1 MDFDDTPRLR
11 ALRVASPTPLQGAI
25 PVARQSRFPGI
36 PGRGVIVA
44 LLVLLCVGGMAPS
57 AAMAADGA
65 ASTREQVQAAID
77 KVRADPNMPGTKTEK
92 QLRFKDRDEE
102 EEEPEK
108 KTGGLDW
115 LRDFVRAVA
124 EGARWLIWGLAALA
138 VAWLVVR
145 LHRWVR
151 VRAGGARPGKA
162 LLPSH
167 VGSLDIRPESLPD
180 DVGNAAAGLWQRGQQ
195 RPALS
200 LLYRG
205 ALSRLAHAH
214 GVPVRAASTEGECVA
229 LAATRLAPEA
239 QAFFVRLVDAWQLAA
254 YGGRLPGTAQ
264 VLAICGEFDLHL
276 PGAAAAA
283 SAPADGLKGAAA

>member
-1 MDFDDTPRLR
+1 
-11 ALRVASPTPLQGAI
+11 
-25 PVARQSRFPGI
+25 
-36 PGRGVIVA
+36 
-44 LLVLLCVGGMAPS
+44 VLAVCCAAGTAS
-57 AAMAADGA
+57 AATDTAP
-65 ASTREQVQAAID
+65 TREQVRAAAD
-77 KVRADPNMPGTKTEK
+77 KVRADPNMPGVKTEK
-92 QLRFKDRDEE
+92 KLRFKERDDDE

-108 KTGGLDW
+108 KTDSLDW

-138 VAWLVVR
+138 LAWLAIR
-145 LHRWVR
+145 IHRWAR

-162 LLPSH
+162 PLPSH

-180 DVGNAAAGLWQRGQQ
+180 DVGNAAAALWQRGQH

-205 ALSRLAHAH
+205 ALSRLVHAH

-229 LAATRLAPEA
+229 LAAGRLQPQA

-254 YGGRLPGTAQ
+254 YGGRLPSTAQ

-276 PGAAAAA
+276 PAVAAPVPGFAQEAAA
-283 SAPADGLKGAAA
+283 

>member
-1 MDFDDTPRLR
+1 MDSVDIRG
-11 ALRVASPTPLQGAI
+11 LRVA
-25 PVARQSRFPGI
+25 VA
-36 PGRGVIVA
+36 
-44 LLVLLCVGGMAPS
+44 VLAVW
-57 AAMAADGA
+57 A
-65 ASTREQVQAAID
+65 ASLMLPATATAAETVLTREQVQAAAD
-77 KVRADPNMPGTKTEK
+77 KVRADPNMPGTRTEK
-92 QLRFKDRDEE
+92 KLRFKERDEE

-108 KTGGLDW
+108 KTDSLDW

-138 VAWLVVR
+138 LAWLAVR
-145 LHRWVR
+145 LHRWIR

-180 DVGNAAAGLWQRGQQ
+180 DIGNAAAGLWQRGQH

-205 ALSRLAHAH
+205 ALSRLVHAHA
-214 GVPVRAASTEGECVA
+214 VPVRAASTEGECVV
-229 LAATRLAPEA
+229 LASTRLSPDA
-239 QAFFVRLVDAWQLAA
+239 QAFFVRLIEAWQLAA
-254 YGGRLPGTAQ
+254 YGGRLPSTAQ

-276 PGAAAAA
+276 SAKAAAAELDD
-283 SAPADGLKGAAA
+283 SLMKGAAA

>member
-1 MDFDDTPRLR
+1 M
-11 ALRVASPTPLQGAI
+11 
-25 PVARQSRFPGI
+25 
-36 PGRGVIVA
+36 VA
-44 LLVLLCVGGMAPS
+44 LLVLLCVGAMAPS
-57 AAMAADGA
+57 AALAADGA
-65 ASTREQVQAAID
+65 ASTREQVTAAID
-77 KVRADPNMPGTKTEK
+77 KVRADPNMPGTRTEK

-102 EEEPEK
+102 EEPEK
-108 KTGGLDW
+108 KTDSLDW

-138 VAWLVVR
+138 LAWLAIR
-145 LHRWVR
+145 LHRWVG

-162 LLPSH
+162 PLPSH

-180 DVGNAAAGLWQRGQQ
+180 DIGNAAAGLWQRGQQ
-195 RPALS
+195 RAALS

-205 ALSRLAHAH
+205 ALSRLVHAH

-229 LAATRLAPEA
+229 LASTRLAPEA

-276 PGAAAAA
+276 PGAAAVA
-283 SAPADGLKGAAA
+283 APASGLKGATA

>member
-1 MDFDDTPRLR
+1 MDSVDIRRLR
-11 ALRVASPTPLQGAI
+11 IAVT
-25 PVARQSRFPGI
+25 
-36 PGRGVIVA
+36 
-44 LLVLLCVGGMAPS
+44 VLAVW
-57 AAMAADGA
+57 A
-65 ASTREQVQAAID
+65 ASLMLPAISTAAETVLTREQVRAAAD

-92 QLRFKDRDEE
+92 KLRFKERDEE

-108 KTGGLDW
+108 KTDSLDW

-138 VAWLVVR
+138 LAWLAVR
-145 LHRWVR
+145 LHRWIS

-162 LLPSH
+162 QLPSH

-180 DVGNAAAGLWQRGQQ
+180 DIGNAAAGLWQRGQH

-205 ALSRLAHAH
+205 ALSRLVHAHA
-214 GVPVRAASTEGECVA
+214 VPVRAASTEGECVA
-229 LAATRLAPEA
+229 LAATRLSPHA

-254 YGGRLPGTAQ
+254 YGGRLPSTAQ
-264 VLAICGEFDLHL
+264 VLAVCGEFDLHL
-276 PGAAAAA
+276 PAKPAAAEPDDSVMEGAAA
-283 SAPADGLKGAAA
+283 

>member
-1 MDFDDTPRLR
+1 M
-11 ALRVASPTPLQGAI
+11 
-25 PVARQSRFPGI
+25 
-36 PGRGVIVA
+36 
-44 LLVLLCVGGMAPS
+44 S
-57 AAMAADGA
+57 AAVLAVCCAAGTASA
-65 ASTREQVQAAID
+65 ATDTAPTREQVRAAAD
-77 KVRADPNMPGTKTEK
+77 KVRADPNMPGVKTEK
-92 QLRFKDRDEE
+92 KLRFKERDDDE

-108 KTGGLDW
+108 KTDSLDW

-138 VAWLVVR
+138 LAWLAIR
-145 LHRWVR
+145 IHRWAR

-162 LLPSH
+162 PLPSH

-180 DVGNAAAGLWQRGQQ
+180 DVGNAAAALWQRGQH

-205 ALSRLAHAH
+205 ALSRLVHAH

-229 LAATRLAPEA
+229 LAAGRLQPQA

-254 YGGRLPGTAQ
+254 YGGRLPSTAQ

-276 PGAAAAA
+276 PAVAAPVPGFAQEAAA
-283 SAPADGLKGAAA
+283 

>member
-1 MDFDDTPRLR
+1 VDSVDMRG
-11 ALRVASPTPLQGAI
+11 LRVA
-25 PVARQSRFPGI
+25 VA
-36 PGRGVIVA
+36 
-44 LLVLLCVGGMAPS
+44 VLAVW
-57 AAMAADGA
+57 A
-65 ASTREQVQAAID
+65 ASLMLPATATAAETVLTREQVQAAAD
-77 KVRADPNMPGTKTEK
+77 KVRADPNMPGTRTEK
-92 QLRFKDRDEE
+92 KLRFKERDEE

-108 KTGGLDW
+108 KTDSLDW

-138 VAWLVVR
+138 LAWLAVR
-145 LHRWVR
+145 LHRWIR

-180 DVGNAAAGLWQRGQQ
+180 DIGNAAAGLWQRGQH

-205 ALSRLAHAH
+205 ALSRLVHAHA
-214 GVPVRAASTEGECVA
+214 VPVRAASTEGECVV
-229 LAATRLAPEA
+229 LASTRLSPDA
-239 QAFFVRLVDAWQLAA
+239 QAFFVRLIEAWQLAA
-254 YGGRLPGTAQ
+254 YGGRLPSTAQ

-276 PGAAAAA
+276 SAKAAAAELDD
-283 SAPADGLKGAAA
+283 SLMKGAAA

>member
-1 MDFDDTPRLR
+1 
-11 ALRVASPTPLQGAI
+11 VASADVRRWLFA
-25 PVARQSRFPGI
+25 A
-36 PGRGVIVA
+36 
-44 LLVLLCVGGMAPS
+44 VLAVCCAAGTAS
-57 AAMAADGA
+57 AATDTAP
-65 ASTREQVQAAID
+65 TREQVRAAAD
-77 KVRADPNMPGTKTEK
+77 KVRADPNMPGVKTEK
-92 QLRFKDRDEE
+92 KLRFKEREDDE

-108 KTGGLDW
+108 KTDSLDW

-138 VAWLVVR
+138 LAWLAIR
-145 LHRWVR
+145 IHRWAR

-162 LLPSH
+162 PLPSH

-180 DVGNAAAGLWQRGQQ
+180 DVGNAAAALWQRGQH

-205 ALSRLAHAH
+205 ALSRLVHAH

-229 LAATRLAPEA
+229 LAAGRLQPQA

-254 YGGRLPGTAQ
+254 YGGRLPSTAQ
-264 VLAICGEFDLHL
+264 VLALCGEFDLHL
-276 PGAAAAA
+276 PAVAAPVPGFAQEAAA
-283 SAPADGLKGAAA
+283 

>member
-1 MDFDDTPRLR
+1 VDSVDIRRLR
-11 ALRVASPTPLQGAI
+11 IAVT
-25 PVARQSRFPGI
+25 
-36 PGRGVIVA
+36 
-44 LLVLLCVGGMAPS
+44 VLAVW
-57 AAMAADGA
+57 A
-65 ASTREQVQAAID
+65 ASLMLPAISTAAETVLTREQVRAAAD

-92 QLRFKDRDEE
+92 KLRFKERDEE

-108 KTGGLDW
+108 KTDSLDW

-138 VAWLVVR
+138 LAWLVVR
-145 LHRWVR
+145 LHRWIR

-162 LLPSH
+162 QLPSH

-180 DVGNAAAGLWQRGQQ
+180 DIGNAAAGLWQRGQH

-205 ALSRLAHAH
+205 ALSRLVHAHA
-214 GVPVRAASTEGECVA
+214 VPVRAASTEGECVA
-229 LAATRLAPEA
+229 LAATRLSPHA

-254 YGGRLPGTAQ
+254 YGGPAAFHRA
-264 VLAICGEFDLHL
+264 
-276 PGAAAAA
+276 GAGGLRRVRP
-283 SAPADGLKGAAA
+283 APARQAGRCRA

>member
-1 MDFDDTPRLR
+1 MF
-11 ALRVASPTPLQGAI
+11 AA
-25 PVARQSRFPGI
+25 
-36 PGRGVIVA
+36 
-44 LLVLLCVGGMAPS
+44 VLAVCCAAGTAS
-57 AAMAADGA
+57 AATDTAP
-65 ASTREQVQAAID
+65 TREQVRAAAD
-77 KVRADPNMPGTKTEK
+77 KVRADPNMPGVKTEK
-92 QLRFKDRDEE
+92 KLRFKERDDDE

-108 KTGGLDW
+108 KIDSLDW

-138 VAWLVVR
+138 LAWLAIR
-145 LHRWVR
+145 IHRWAR

-162 LLPSH
+162 PLPSH

-180 DVGNAAAGLWQRGQQ
+180 DVGNAAAALWQRGQH

-205 ALSRLAHAH
+205 ALSRLVHAH
-214 GVPVRAASTEGECVA
+214 GVPVSAASTEGECVA
-229 LAATRLAPEA
+229 LAAGRLQPQA

-254 YGGRLPGTAQ
+254 YGGRLPSTAQ

-276 PGAAAAA
+276 PAVAAPVPGFAQEAAA
-283 SAPADGLKGAAA
+283 

>member
-1 MDFDDTPRLR
+1 MDSVDMRG
-11 ALRVASPTPLQGAI
+11 LRVA
-25 PVARQSRFPGI
+25 VA
-36 PGRGVIVA
+36 
-44 LLVLLCVGGMAPS
+44 VLAVW
-57 AAMAADGA
+57 A
-65 ASTREQVQAAID
+65 ASLMLPATATAAETVLTREQVQAAAD
-77 KVRADPNMPGTKTEK
+77 KVRADPNMPGTRTEK
-92 QLRFKDRDEE
+92 KLRFKERDEE

-108 KTGGLDW
+108 KTDSLDW

-138 VAWLVVR
+138 LAWLAVR
-145 LHRWVR
+145 LHRWIR

-180 DVGNAAAGLWQRGQQ
+180 DIGNAAAGLWQRGQH

-205 ALSRLAHAH
+205 ALSRLVHAHA
-214 GVPVRAASTEGECVA
+214 VPVRAASTEGECVV
-229 LAATRLAPEA
+229 LASTRLSPDA
-239 QAFFVRLVDAWQLAA
+239 QAFFVRLIEAWQLAA
-254 YGGRLPGTAQ
+254 YGGRLPSTAQ

-276 PGAAAAA
+276 SAKAAAAELDD
-283 SAPADGLKGAAA
+283 SLMKGAAA

>member
-1 MDFDDTPRLR
+1 MDSVDIRKLR
-11 ALRVASPTPLQGAI
+11 IAVT
-25 PVARQSRFPGI
+25 
-36 PGRGVIVA
+36 
-44 LLVLLCVGGMAPS
+44 VLAVW
-57 AAMAADGA
+57 A
-65 ASTREQVQAAID
+65 ASLMLPAISTAAETVLTREQVRAAAD

-92 QLRFKDRDEE
+92 KLRFKERDEE

-108 KTGGLDW
+108 KTDSLDW

-138 VAWLVVR
+138 LAWLVVR
-145 LHRWVR
+145 LHRWIR

-162 LLPSH
+162 QLPSH

-180 DVGNAAAGLWQRGQQ
+180 DIGNAAAGLWQRGQH

-205 ALSRLAHAH
+205 ALSRLVHAHA
-214 GVPVRAASTEGECVA
+214 VPVRAASTEGECVA
-229 LAATRLAPEA
+229 LAATRLSPHA

-254 YGGRLPGTAQ
+254 YGGRLPSTAQ
-264 VLAICGEFDLHL
+264 VLAVCGEFDLHL
-276 PGAAAAA
+276 PAKPAAAEPDD
-283 SAPADGLKGAAA
+283 SVMKGAAA